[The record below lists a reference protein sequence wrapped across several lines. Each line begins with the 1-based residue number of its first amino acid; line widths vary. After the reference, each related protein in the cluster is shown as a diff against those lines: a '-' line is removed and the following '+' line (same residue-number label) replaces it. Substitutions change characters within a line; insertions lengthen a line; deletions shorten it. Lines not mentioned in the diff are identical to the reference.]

1 MKEGVFL
8 FGYIKPFR
16 PELKI
21 REAEDYKAVYCGL
34 CKELGRSYGFFAR
47 MTLSYDF
54 AFMAM
59 LFMSLDEN
67 ACPSFEKCSCI
78 AHPFRKQCRCTKNE
92 ALSLAAKAAM
102 ILTYYKVKDDLS
114 DKGFLNKAKALL
126 LLPFASS
133 ARKKALTL
141 GGEAEKIDLA
151 ARIMIEEQKAVEER
165 KSPLSDEAA
174 EPTAKFLSEI
184 MLLGGKEK
192 DKNVLRR
199 FGYLL
204 GRYIYLC
211 DALDDLEDDVKKGN
225 YNPFIYGGESAVS
238 EAKSVLF
245 MTTAELSD
253 DLELLTLDKYK
264 EIVENTVCLG
274 LVAEVRR
281 IIDKKGGEQNG

>member
-1 MKEGVFL
+1 M
-8 FGYIKPFR
+8 FGYIKPFK

-59 LFMSLDEN
+59 LFMALDEN
-67 ACPSFEKCSCI
+67 SCPSFEKCSCI
-78 AHPFRKQCRCTKNE
+78 AHPFKKQCRCLENK
-92 ALSLAAKAAM
+92 ALSLSAKAAM
-102 ILTYYKVKDDLS
+102 ILTYYKVKDDLY
-114 DKGFLNKAKALL
+114 DKGFLNKAKAAL

-133 ARKKALTL
+133 ARKKAISL
-141 GGEAEKIDLA
+141 GGEAEKIDFA
-151 ARIMIEEQKAVEER
+151 AKRMIEEQRAVENK

-174 EPTAKFLSEI
+174 QPTAKFLSEI
-184 MLLGGKEK
+184 ITLGGNEK
-192 DKNVLRR
+192 NKKILER

-225 YNPFIYGGESAVS
+225 YNPFIYGGEEAVS

-253 DLELLTLDKYK
+253 DLELLELDKYK
-264 EIVENTVCLG
+264 EIVENTVWLG

-281 IIDKKGGEQNG
+281 IINKKGGEQNG

>member
-1 MKEGVFL
+1 M
-8 FGYIKPFR
+8 FGYIKPYR

-192 DKNVLRR
+192 DKKVLRR

-281 IIDKKGGEQNG
+281 IIGKKGGEQNG

>member
-1 MKEGVFL
+1 M
-8 FGYIKPFR
+8 FGYVRVFAPQMR
-16 PELKI
+16 VSDH
-21 REAEDYKAVYCGL
+21 EAYKSAYCGF
-34 CKELGRSYGFFAR
+34 CKKLGRDYGHLWR

-92 ALSLAAKAAM
+92 ALSLSAKAAM

-192 DKNVLRR
+192 DKKVLER

-225 YNPFIYGGESAVS
+225 YNPFIYGGENAVS

>member
-1 MKEGVFL
+1 M
-8 FGYIKPFR
+8 FGYIKPYR

-133 ARKKALTL
+133 ARKKALSSGT
-141 GGEAEKIDLA
+141 EAEFIDKA
-151 ARIMIEEQKAVEER
+151 AEKMIEEQKAVEER

-184 MLLGGKEK
+184 MRLGGNGENEK
-192 DKNVLRR
+192 VLER

-211 DALDDLEDDVKKGN
+211 DALDDLEDDRKKGN
-225 YNPFIYGGESAVS
+225 YNPF
-238 EAKSVLF
+238 
-245 MTTAELSD
+245 
-253 DLELLTLDKYK
+253 LLTRGQIKNEELA
-264 EIVENTVCLG
+264 EHSLNMMAAGAAEHFERLPLVENLEILRNILYAGVWG
-274 LVAEVRR
+274 KFEKIKAKRE
-281 IIDKKGGEQNG
+281 KEEK

>member
-1 MKEGVFL
+1 M
-8 FGYIKPFR
+8 FGYIKPLR

-59 LFMSLDEN
+59 LFMALDEN

-78 AHPFRKQCRCTKNE
+78 AHPFKKQRRCLENK
-92 ALSLAAKAAM
+92 ALSLSAKAAM
-102 ILTYYKVKDDLS
+102 ILTYYKIKDDLY
-114 DKGFLNKAKALL
+114 DKGFLSKAKAAL

-133 ARKKALTL
+133 ARKKALSL
-141 GGEAEKIDLA
+141 GGEAEKIDFA
-151 ARIMIEEQKAVEER
+151 ARRMIEEQRIVENK

-184 MLLGGKEK
+184 ITLGGNEK
-192 DKNVLRR
+192 NKKILER

-211 DALDDLEDDVKKGN
+211 DALDDLEDDTKKGN
-225 YNPFIYGGESAVS
+225 YNPFIYGGENAVT

-253 DLELLTLDKYK
+253 DLELLELDKYK
-264 EIVENTVCLG
+264 EIVENTVWLG
-274 LVAEVRR
+274 LTAEVRR
-281 IIDKKGGEQNG
+281 IISKKGGEHNG